1 MHTLQ
6 QLGQA
11 VATRRHAL
19 GLQQAAV
26 ASKAGITAE
35 TLSRFE
41 RGHAAEF
48 GSRKLLAVLTVL
60 EMELEFSR
68 QDASKVLTQL

>member
-11 VATRRHAL
+11 VASRRHEL
-19 GLQQAAV
+19 GLQQSAV

-60 EMELEFSR
+60 DMELEFSL
-68 QDASKVLTQL
+68 QDASKLSAS

>member
-41 RGHAAEF
+41 RGRTAEF

-60 EMELEFSR
+60 DMELEFSL
-68 QDASKVLTQL
+68 QDTPKPSTN